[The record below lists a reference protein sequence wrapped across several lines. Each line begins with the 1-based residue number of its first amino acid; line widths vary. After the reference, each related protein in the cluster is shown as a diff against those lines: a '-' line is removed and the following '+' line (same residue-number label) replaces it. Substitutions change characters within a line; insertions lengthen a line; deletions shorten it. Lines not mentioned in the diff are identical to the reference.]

1 MRALTYCGGYDY
13 GFRNYDAQIG
23 RFTQLDPLTWEYP
36 DLTPYQYSGND
47 PIANVDLDGLEPLTS
62 ISSGLGQVNMLNE
75 VVVQGIRKTA
85 SVTGSFFKGLGNS
98 VWSTL
103 KAVKHVVTN
112 PIQTVKGIGNAIAHP
127 IETGKALYA
136 HAKDTYNAF
145 KEGDAE
151 KRAEILG
158 NLTGDIGQIFI
169 GTAAANAGL
178 KLARVSSVTKKIVKV
193 VENTRVVKP
202 AAKGG
207 SHLVYEGLD
216 AAGKVRYVGI
226 TGRDAAV
233 RFGEHLNSG
242 TARSLLDYRV
252 IDGATGLSK
261 TGARVWEQTLINQYG
276 LQKNGGMLL
285 NKVNSIAPKYWWQYG
300 IK

>member
-1 MRALTYCGGYDY
+1 MKLFLKILFFVLAIFQTNISEAKIVLCYKAIPSEFITSDIFHLQNEKIEVLNVILKNDFGISCKSESNLVDC
-13 GFRNYDAQIG
+13 RNLLLRCEVADI
-23 RFTQLDPLTWEYP
+23 
-36 DLTPYQYSGND
+36 
-47 PIANVDLDGLEPLTS
+47 
-62 ISSGLGQVNMLNE
+62 GLGF
-75 VVVQGIRKTA
+75 A
-85 SVTGSFFKGLGNS
+85 GSLFPTSWIKFGGFFG
-98 VWSTL
+98 
-103 KAVKHVVTN
+103 
-112 PIQTVKGIGNAIAHP
+112 
-127 IETGKALYA
+127 
-136 HAKDTYNAF
+136 
-145 KEGDAE
+145 
-151 KRAEILG
+151 
-158 NLTGDIGQIFI
+158 
-169 GTAAANAGL
+169 
-178 KLARVSSVTKKIVKV
+178 AR
-193 VENTRVVKP
+193 
-202 AAKGG
+202 

-285 NKVNSIAPKYWWQYG
+285 NKVNSIAPKNWWQYG

>member
-1 MRALTYCGGYDY
+1 MRLPGAD
-13 GFRNYDAQIG
+13 F
-23 RFTQLDPLTWEYP
+23 W
-36 DLTPYQYSGND
+36 SG
-47 PIANVDLDGLEPLTS
+47 
-62 ISSGLGQVNMLNE
+62 
-75 VVVQGIRKTA
+75 
-85 SVTGSFFKGLGNS
+85 
-98 VWSTL
+98 
-103 KAVKHVVTN
+103 
-112 PIQTVKGIGNAIAHP
+112 
-127 IETGKALYA
+127 
-136 HAKDTYNAF
+136 
-145 KEGDAE
+145 
-151 KRAEILG
+151 
-158 NLTGDIGQIFI
+158 
-169 GTAAANAGL
+169 
-178 KLARVSSVTKKIVKV
+178 KLATATVGDYSYAAFTDPKTGVKCIH
-193 VENTRVVKP
+193 EIKWPTAE

-207 SHLVYEGLD
+207 SRVVYQGLD